1 MSATQR
7 SQSFIAWPG
16 GLWSRPPSGEIIVAG
31 LSTHVL
37 DIVRGGPAEGVAIE
51 LYSLGPDGSR
61 LAILRTVTNADG
73 RTDAP
78 LISAAAAR
86 IGDFEL
92 IFRIGDYFRRSGAKT
107 AEPPFL
113 DVIPIRFSVADP
125 KAHYHVPLLASPWSY
140 STYRGS

>member
-1 MSATQR
+1 M
-7 SQSFIAWPG
+7 
-16 GLWSRPPSGEIIVAG
+16 AG

-37 DIVRGGPAEGVAIE
+37 DTVRGGPAEGVSIE
-51 LYSLGPDGSR
+51 LFGIEPDGSR
-61 LAILRTVTNADG
+61 LSLLRTLTNADG

-86 IGDFEL
+86 IGAFEL
-92 IFRIGDYFRRSGAKT
+92 VFEVGDYFRRSGAKT
-107 AEPPFL
+107 AEPAFL

-125 KAHYHVPLLASPWSY
+125 KAHYHVPLLVSPWAY